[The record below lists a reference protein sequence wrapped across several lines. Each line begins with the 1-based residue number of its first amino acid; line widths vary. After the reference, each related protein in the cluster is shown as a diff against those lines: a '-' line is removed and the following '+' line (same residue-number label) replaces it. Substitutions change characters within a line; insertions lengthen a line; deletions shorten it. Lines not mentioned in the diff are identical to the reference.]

1 MKRSAAQH
9 RERHRKVLAWSFAV
23 AILLHLALFLLSP
36 ELRVKVLGDPAVE
49 AVQVGPPLDVPWA
62 LDVRFGPPTLT
73 APDGTS
79 WQEPA
84 DRVLQTVRL
93 IELPPLCAAMA
104 GDQPISLRGSV
115 HLQVNVEGHAA
126 VVELVEGTGT
136 ACGDHLL
143 RSVAGDLRYHWLP
156 TSRFPAPLDLVQPVR
171 LMAN

>member
-9 RERHRKVLAWSFAV
+9 RERHRKVFAWSFAA
-23 AILLHLALFLLSP
+23 AISLHIALFILSP
-36 ELRVKVLGDPAVE
+36 ELRVQVLGDPAVE
-49 AVQVGPPLDVPWA
+49 AVQAGPPPALPWA

-79 WQEPA
+79 WPEPA
-84 DRVLQTVRL
+84 DRVLDTVRL
-93 IELPPLCAAMA
+93 IELPTLCAAMA
-104 GDQPISLRGSV
+104 HDEMISLRGSV

-126 VVELVEGTGT
+126 VIELVESTGT

-143 RSVAGDLRYHWLP
+143 RSVAGDLHYHWLP